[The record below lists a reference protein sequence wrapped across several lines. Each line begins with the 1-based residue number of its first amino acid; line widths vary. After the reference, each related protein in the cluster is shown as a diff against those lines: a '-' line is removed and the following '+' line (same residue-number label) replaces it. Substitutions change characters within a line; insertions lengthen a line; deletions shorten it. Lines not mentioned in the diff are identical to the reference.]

1 MLSFRFKTGF
11 TMLNAML
18 SLDNKVARYFLM
30 EPNFCHPANPVCAFV
45 LFKQTDVN
53 MGGFF
58 FIIELNFC
66 H

>member
-18 SLDNKVARYFLM
+18 SLDNKVARYCLI
-30 EPNFCHPANPVCAFV
+30 EPNFCPPANPVCAFI

-58 FIIELNFC
+58 IIE
-66 H
+66 